1 MISKTQQY
9 LCMFCLVG
17 SATTVSGI
25 QLDRSAETVTTTP
38 TKTEC
43 FLEPHEQHQT
53 GSVTFTHGDVSD
65 QHGQRIEAGSLLA
78 IGELITVKSDGFLS
92 IHLEDGQT
100 LNIQPNTSTSI
111 ACALTAQPSDLDV
124 DQPYRVG
131 AIRG

>member
-1 MISKTQQY
+1 VISKTQQY

-25 QLDRSAETVTTTP
+25 QLDRSAETLTTTP

-43 FLEPHEQHQT
+43 FLEP
-53 GSVTFTHGDVSD
+53 
-65 QHGQRIEAGSLLA
+65 
-78 IGELITVKSDGFLS
+78 
-92 IHLEDGQT
+92 
-100 LNIQPNTSTSI
+100 
-111 ACALTAQPSDLDV
+111 CALTAQPSDLDV